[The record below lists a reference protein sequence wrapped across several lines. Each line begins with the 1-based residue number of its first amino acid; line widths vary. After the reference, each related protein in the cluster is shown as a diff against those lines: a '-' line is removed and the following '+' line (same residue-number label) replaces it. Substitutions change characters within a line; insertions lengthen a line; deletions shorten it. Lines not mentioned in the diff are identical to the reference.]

1 MKTVK
6 DFQYYVAIT
15 PQDTISIVA
24 SCPECGMTMTFSDS
38 GAGIQ
43 IQYSLQS
50 HQCYQKIV
58 SVPK

>member
-1 MKTVK
+1 MKSVK

-15 PQDTISIVA
+15 PQETLSIVV
-24 SCPECGMTMTFSDS
+24 SCPECGMTMIFTDS

-50 HQCYQKIV
+50 HQCFQKIV
-58 SVPK
+58 SAPK